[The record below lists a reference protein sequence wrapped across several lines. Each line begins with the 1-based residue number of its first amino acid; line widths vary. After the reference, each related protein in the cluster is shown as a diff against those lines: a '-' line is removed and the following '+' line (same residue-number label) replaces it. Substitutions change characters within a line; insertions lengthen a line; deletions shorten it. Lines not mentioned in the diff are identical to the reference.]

1 MMESEGRPRPPN
13 PAMPYR
19 EDCWSEGAT
28 EALIDSWGGRYLE
41 LNRGNLR
48 QKDWQEVADSVNSRP
63 GAVHRPRRSD
73 VQCKNRIDTLKK
85 KYKAEKVRVSNS
97 GGVLGSQWPFY
108 SRLDDLIGSI
118 TPMKMPLLLPPPVS
132 PPMALPLPL
141 HRKGSPLPVAA
152 AAAAAAAAS
161 SSWEKR
167 PAPVPLAIDDSLF
180 RRSFMAAAAAKE
192 EVEESDESGSFRSSR
207 SSKGRSGKGWKRRRS
222 EGEGDGIRELAK
234 AIEMFADMYERV
246 EEGKQRQMIEM
257 EKKRMEFAKGLEV
270 QRMQMF
276 VDCQI
281 QIEKIKR
288 ANRANPGELS
298 SFIYI

>member
-1 MMESEGRPRPPN
+1 MEAEGRPRPPN

-28 EALIDSWGGRYLE
+28 ETLIDAWGGRYLE

-63 GAVHRPRRSD
+63 GAARRAPRTD

-85 KYKAEKVRVSNS
+85 KYKAERARVSNS
-97 GGVLGSQWPFY
+97 GGALGSQWPFF
-108 SRLDDLIGSI
+108 SRLDDLIGST
-118 TPMKMPLLLPPPVS
+118 TPVKIPLLLPPPPS
-132 PPMALPLPL
+132 PPMALPLPS
-141 HRKGSPLPVAA
+141 HRKGLPLPVAA
-152 AAAAAAAAS
+152 AAAAAAAS
-161 SSWEKR
+161 LSRDKR
-167 PAPVPLAIDDSLF
+167 PAPVPIAMDDSLF

-192 EVEESDESGSFRSSR
+192 EVEESDESGSSRSSR
-207 SSKGRSGKGWKRRRS
+207 SSKGRYGRGWKRRRV
-222 EGEGDGIRELAK
+222 EGEGEGEGDGDGIRELAK

-246 EEGKQRQMIEM
+246 EEAKQRQMIEM

-270 QRMQMF
+270 QRMKMF

-288 ANRANPGELS
+288 SNRADPGS
-298 SFIYI
+298 YP